1 MIAFFKLISTSL
13 ELNFYFILVGRDLTF
28 DFYINVRIHLYFM
41 WICIQ
46 FHYSLLKEFY
56 TYHDDDEVSRNNSS
70 LQQTD
75 LSLQRNTIRLKL
87 QSISS
92 FYQSEYRR

>member
-1 MIAFFKLISTSL
+1 M
-13 ELNFYFILVGRDLTF
+13 
-28 DFYINVRIHLYFM
+28 
-41 WICIQ
+41 Q